1 MYVASGISTFILKS
15 MKSHKWSVPELSL
28 DQIFLSYKD
37 HSGCM
42 KRTCGKIAKVGDK
55 KPFKRR
61 EFRQKVEADESLR
74 EDLFYSSFHYNNS
87 FKSFQYQSVARQTP
101 LSMEFSRQEYW
112 SWFLSPGDLLDPRI
126 EPTSP
131 VLQENPL
138 GNESQGSPKGQPC
151 PNSNLNPGPS
161 D

>member
-112 SWFLSPGDLLDPRI
+112 SGCHSLLQGVFLTQGLNLSLLHCRQI
-126 EPTSP
+126 LFYLSH
-131 VLQENPL
+131 
-138 GNESQGSPKGQPC
+138 QGIS
-151 PNSNLNPGPS
+151 SHIIS
-161 D
+161 ID